1 MGEVKINKLKD
12 IITKSN
18 HIVFFGGAGVSTE
31 SGIPDFRSKDGLY
44 NQTYKYDPEY
54 MLSSDCFLKM
64 PDEFWKFY
72 RDKILLDGIL
82 PNKGHMALAKL
93 EKNHRL
99 KAIITQNIDNLHED
113 AGSNEVYHLHG
124 TILTNH
130 CTKCNRMYALEEIIK
145 MENVP
150 RCECGAIIKP
160 DVTLYGENL
169 PQENW
174 NKAMVALVKADTLI
188 IAGTSLSV
196 YPAATMIDYFR
207 GDNLVII
214 NRDPTDRDNWAELVI
229 RDNFADV
236 MASAVE

>member
-1 MGEVKINKLKD
+1 MDEVKINKLKD

-44 NQTYKYDPEY
+44 SQTYKYDPEY
-54 MLSSDCFLKM
+54 MLSSDCFFKM

-72 RDKILLDGIL
+72 RDKILIDGIL
-82 PNKGHMALAKL
+82 PNKGHKALAKL
-93 EKNHRL
+93 EKDQRL

-130 CTKCNRMYALEEIIK
+130 CTKCNRMYELEEIIN

-169 PQENW
+169 PQEAW

-207 GDNLVII
+207 GENLVII